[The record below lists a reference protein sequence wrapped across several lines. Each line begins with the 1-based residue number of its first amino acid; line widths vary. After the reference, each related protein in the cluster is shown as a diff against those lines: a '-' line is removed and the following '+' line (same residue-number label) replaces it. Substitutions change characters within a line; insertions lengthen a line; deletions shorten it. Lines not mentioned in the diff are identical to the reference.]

1 MCVCVCVCGGG
12 GGGGSVLAESH
23 PSYTVHVIVC
33 LVSDDYQSPL
43 EEEEEQNRGKR
54 VWLYNI

>member
-1 MCVCVCVCGGG
+1 M
-12 GGGGSVLAESH
+12 LAESH